1 MSQAVAAAQGNYD
14 AALMLT
20 REQIATEKA
29 ANLERRLRCTSAKED
44 ATKEQAA
51 SSDDRQTSVSVVSV
65 EKLTK
70 KQTTV
75 RQATSSD
82 NERALTKEQI
92 DSELQELETVTA
104 AAARDCVSLTCIAN
118 MTKASW
124 PMQMQQI
131 SDEILE
137 LAMEV
142 QNRKETVCGRATYLL
157 RQLKITEAASRDAGE
172 LQYVKTAMQNVL
184 DIVNA
189 FMAAFEA
196 SRRTATSHEGG
207 R

>member
-172 LQYVKTAMQNVL
+172 LQYVKTAMQKVL

-196 SRRTATSHEGG
+196 DGDEP
-207 R
+207 

>member
-1 MSQAVAAAQGNYD
+1 MSQAVAAAQGNYH
-14 AALMLT
+14 AALKLT

-29 ANLERRLRCTSAKED
+29 ANLERRLRRTSAKED

-124 PMQMQQI
+124 PMQQI

-142 QNRKETVCGRATYLL
+142 QNLKETVCGRATYLL